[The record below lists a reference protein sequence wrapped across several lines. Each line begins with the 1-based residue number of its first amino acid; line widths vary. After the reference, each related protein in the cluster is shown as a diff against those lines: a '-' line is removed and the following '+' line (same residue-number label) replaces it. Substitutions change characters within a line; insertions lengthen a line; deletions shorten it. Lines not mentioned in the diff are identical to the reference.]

1 MPRKFKTQDGNPSEA
16 IRGLWEGAYV
26 SQFVRLFQRKFGF
39 QSLTT
44 QELEDSLL
52 NPKSLVVPDICAR
65 LLRFITRQSSILISN
80 FEESLAELLQE
91 KEVQF
96 TKAPW
101 RDLSPGDKLLTVKWL
116 LDYAYESQGEELSE
130 FLDDHF
136 DAEDLRGIRV
146 GQDALDNVYWYLED
160 LRLYRELCPKKPQRS
175 REWDCVCLTVSD
187 WQGFLKQFRKSSNP
201 REKQLHTFLSS
212 HLFPVVQAQ
221 AQALKCEERDLETEN
236 RWLLEREQREI
247 LLPRPGS
254 DMKCNG
260 APSVDK
266 AATEPQPAAAA
277 DECGPKAAPAKEA
290 APTCPAEA
298 AGAGNIGRPPGT
310 PVSAADVAA
319 SGGVLVNGGA
329 SLPPVTGPSL
339 ADSGTPMSM
348 LGDNPGDG
356 MVAGNKDNPGA
367 MAVPTSSDAAAAAAG
382 PMLSSMSTQ
391 QQHQQ
396 QHQQQQHQHQQQQ
409 QQQPMGVP
417 QHQLP
422 QHPHHHAGGTLTMG
436 SGAPQHPHG
445 GMPSHLIPPHQQHP
459 QPHPGVGQCN
469 PLAGSAHMAGG
480 NMAVGGPSPMGGPGM
495 GGPQVLPHGGNM
507 GTSGLHRPP
516 SGSSMPPGGAGCPMP
531 PQGGAGVGGGGLEA
545 QYMQQQSQI
554 FVFTT
559 GLANQAAEAVLTGQ
573 CPSIIAFH
581 CAQPGTKRILEKHPL
596 KIQQFS
602 KQNPAA
608 WLNTLAQMKQRGAQ
622 GMPGGPMGPTPG
634 GGAMKVPQ
642 TFGPG
647 FCGPPHACGPTH
659 PGGAAWQP
667 QESWGAGPY
676 GPAGIAPQRGPSPAS
691 NRGPQQ
697 GHHPQG
703 CGPPNGGCFPAS
715 GGAYPGMGG
724 PGCGGNPAQMN
735 AGVKVPDENL
745 TPQQRQHREE
755 QLAMIRKMQK
765 LLFPDQQ
772 VMGNATGPPGQ
783 QQQQQTGA
791 PQQPQGGGV
800 PPRPR
805 GPDQFGHCGDHQHE
819 GAGMPPQMQQQS
831 QPQQQQ
837 HFGPAP
843 TQEPCSQQKRKR
855 KKRENVSSQP
865 DGQNLGLLQRNIHQ
879 KPATVKR
886 EDWITSSASGNQAC
900 CCAGPQGAMMG
911 HPPADW
917 QAQQQQGGM
926 TAQKPYLEDRRR
938 KGAAATNQPQGL
950 FPACGS
956 EFSASG
962 SPSGY
967 ITRPGSCPNPNFNNG
982 TTGPVASSTGNRP
995 SSCAGFNSPGSFS
1008 NPPTPSGFPGAPG
1021 ASPAGPS
1028 SSFPSAPGASPGM
1041 VFSPGAV
1048 AQQQQTAASSFGGR
1062 PPAQCGAGGSQF
1074 PGSAPCGSPALQPFS
1089 PSVRGSSGSSPPN
1102 YGASGAGG
1110 SGSPGTVPPPPRS
1123 PASGASP
1130 RLQQGPPPPYGARG
1144 PMAPSPHPPTSPSPR
1159 LGTASP
1165 ATDPGARQFSHPVGG
1180 GRLANPSPGSVQT
1193 TPLSS
1198 PKPCRGGPH
1207 TPTTPGG
1214 GSAVPSPSSAGSS
1227 RKRSATPLTQDQPEF
1242 VTGINTSASTGG
1254 ATLGHPGGIKGEP
1267 GLMPVPSPQQIQYL
1281 GSLESQEL
1289 TIQKQANLGVPDG
1302 SLSAQGGPP
1311 HGGNPMGQNPMG
1323 PTAATQGVMSQQQGM
1338 LQSLGHTSEIPPL
1351 DMGPSLASE
1360 NSQGSYHS
1368 SCSSGMEGA
1377 APRMGPAMSDGT
1389 GGPRFATSPPYDT
1402 RFPGGAPHEAPG
1414 FGYMDPRCRVGV
1426 GPEPDTTDPSH
1437 QGRYPAAHHQG
1448 FATGAMPPHQG
1459 AAFPGAS
1466 QAGPTTGA
1474 RDFGEPMMGAA
1485 GFPRPGSGYVGDVPH
1500 SPHIQSLQKM
1510 TPPFDG
1516 SGKGD
1521 VPADPLNGPHRG
1533 SPGCLVP
1540 LEPASAQFM
1549 GGGGPMMSHGRG
1561 AATAAAAP
1569 YPTMA
1574 PARNSPG
1581 PRARGRGSANSA
1593 AAAAAAAAS
1602 ASFGG
1607 GANVQVKLGA
1617 PNTIQYL
1624 PARPQNPVAAPPHRA
1639 PSLDFL
1645 QRFTTPLTNLD
1656 TKVPT
1661 QNLQYFPP
1669 SGPPQRTGPV
1679 MMMRGGPS
1687 GPGAYAGARGLPPMD
1702 AYGGGPNGPQHG
1714 GMPVN
1719 AMFQGGKGLRPA
1731 SPGGGAG
1738 GDVVSQPLPPTV
1750 GQAFSYKQGPFYGPT
1765 TADPNYA
1772 VQFHNFQQQL
1782 YATNTRSQGAT
1793 TSGPSGA
1800 TAAAAGFFGP
1810 K

>member
-1 MPRKFKTQDGNPSEA
+1 M
-16 IRGLWEGAYV
+16 

-382 PMLSSMSTQ
+382 PMLPSMSTQ

-409 QQQPMGVP
+409 QQPMGMP

-676 GPAGIAPQRGPSPAS
+676 GPAGMAPQRGPSPAS

-837 HFGPAP
+837 HFG
-843 TQEPCSQQKRKR
+843 
-855 KKRENVSSQP
+855 P

-1302 SLSAQGGPP
+1302 SLSAQGGPS

-1338 LQSLGHTSEIPPL
+1338 LQSLGHPSEIPPL

-1437 QGRYPAAHHQG
+1437 QGRYPGAHHQG

-1485 GFPRPGSGYVGDVPH
+1485 GFPRPGGGYVGDVPH

-1593 AAAAAAAAS
+1593 AAAAAAAAA

>member
-837 HFGPAP
+837 HFGP
-843 TQEPCSQQKRKR
+843 
-855 KKRENVSSQP
+855 
-865 DGQNLGLLQRNIHQ
+865 
-879 KPATVKR
+879 
-886 EDWITSSASGNQAC
+886 
-900 CCAGPQGAMMG
+900 GPQGAMMG

>member
-1 MPRKFKTQDGNPSEA
+1 
-16 IRGLWEGAYV
+16 
-26 SQFVRLFQRKFGF
+26 
-39 QSLTT
+39 
-44 QELEDSLL
+44 
-52 NPKSLVVPDICAR
+52 
-65 LLRFITRQSSILISN
+65 
-80 FEESLAELLQE
+80 
-91 KEVQF
+91 
-96 TKAPW
+96 
-101 RDLSPGDKLLTVKWL
+101 
-116 LDYAYESQGEELSE
+116 
-130 FLDDHF
+130 
-136 DAEDLRGIRV
+136 
-146 GQDALDNVYWYLED
+146 
-160 LRLYRELCPKKPQRS
+160 
-175 REWDCVCLTVSD
+175 
-187 WQGFLKQFRKSSNP
+187 
-201 REKQLHTFLSS
+201 
-212 HLFPVVQAQ
+212 
-221 AQALKCEERDLETEN
+221 
-236 RWLLEREQREI
+236 
-247 LLPRPGS
+247 
-254 DMKCNG
+254 
-260 APSVDK
+260 
-266 AATEPQPAAAA
+266 
-277 DECGPKAAPAKEA
+277 
-290 APTCPAEA
+290 
-298 AGAGNIGRPPGT
+298 
-310 PVSAADVAA
+310 
-319 SGGVLVNGGA
+319 
-329 SLPPVTGPSL
+329 
-339 ADSGTPMSM
+339 
-348 LGDNPGDG
+348 
-356 MVAGNKDNPGA
+356 
-367 MAVPTSSDAAAAAAG
+367 
-382 PMLSSMSTQ
+382 
-391 QQHQQ
+391 
-396 QHQQQQHQHQQQQ
+396 
-409 QQQPMGVP
+409 
-417 QHQLP
+417 
-422 QHPHHHAGGTLTMG
+422 MG
-436 SGAPQHPHG
+436 SGAPQLSHG
-445 GMPSHLIPPHQQHP
+445 GMPSHMVPPHQQHP
-459 QPHPGVGQCN
+459 QPHPGVGPCN
-469 PLAGSAHMAGG
+469 PLTGTAHMAGG

-495 GGPQVLPHGGNM
+495 GGPQVLPPGGNM

-516 SGSSMPPGGAGCPMP
+516 SGPSMPPGGAGCPMP

-634 GGAMKVPQ
+634 GGGAMKVPQ

-659 PGGAAWQP
+659 PGGAGWQP

-676 GPAGIAPQRGPSPAS
+676 GPAGMAPQRGPSPAGS
-691 NRGPQQ
+691 RGPQQ

-783 QQQQQTGA
+783 QQQQTGA
-791 PQQPQGGGV
+791 PQQPQGGV
-800 PPRPR
+800 APPRPR

-819 GAGMPPQMQQQS
+819 GASMPPQMQQQQQA

-837 HFGPAP
+837 HFGAAP

-865 DGQNLGLLQRNIHQ
+865 DGQSLGSLQRNVNQ
-879 KPATVKR
+879 KPASVKR

-938 KGAAATNQPQGL
+938 KGAAATTQPQGL

-982 TTGPVASSTGNRP
+982 TTGPAASSTGNRP

-1028 SSFPSAPGASPGM
+1028 SSFPNAPGASPGM
-1041 VFSPGAV
+1041 VFSPGGV
-1048 AQQQQTAASSFGGR
+1048 GQQQQTSAGSFGGR
-1062 PPAQCGAGGSQF
+1062 PPAQCGGGGGQF

-1102 YGASGAGG
+1102 YGGSGAGG
-1110 SGSPGTVPPPPRS
+1110 SASPGTVPPPPRS

-1254 ATLGHPGGIKGEP
+1254 GSLGHPGGLKGEP

-1323 PTAATQGVMSQQQGM
+1323 PTAATQGIMPQQQGM
-1338 LQSLGHTSEIPPL
+1338 LQGLGHPSEIPPL

-1377 APRMGPAMSDGT
+1377 TPRMGPAMSDGT

-1426 GPEPDTTDPSH
+1426 GPEPDPTDPSQ
-1437 QGRYPAAHHQG
+1437 QGRFPAAHHPG
-1448 FATGAMPPHQG
+1448 FAAGAMPPHQG

-1485 GFPRPGSGYVGDVPH
+1485 GFPRPGGGYAGDVPH

-1533 SPGCLVP
+1533 SPGCMVP
-1540 LEPASAQFM
+1540 LEQASAQFM
-1549 GGGGPMMSHGRG
+1549 GGGGGGPMMSHGRG

-1593 AAAAAAAAS
+1593 AAAAAAAAA

-1679 MMMRGGPS
+1679 MMMRGGPG

>member
-1 MPRKFKTQDGNPSEA
+1 
-16 IRGLWEGAYV
+16 
-26 SQFVRLFQRKFGF
+26 
-39 QSLTT
+39 
-44 QELEDSLL
+44 
-52 NPKSLVVPDICAR
+52 
-65 LLRFITRQSSILISN
+65 
-80 FEESLAELLQE
+80 
-91 KEVQF
+91 
-96 TKAPW
+96 
-101 RDLSPGDKLLTVKWL
+101 
-116 LDYAYESQGEELSE
+116 
-130 FLDDHF
+130 
-136 DAEDLRGIRV
+136 
-146 GQDALDNVYWYLED
+146 
-160 LRLYRELCPKKPQRS
+160 
-175 REWDCVCLTVSD
+175 
-187 WQGFLKQFRKSSNP
+187 
-201 REKQLHTFLSS
+201 
-212 HLFPVVQAQ
+212 
-221 AQALKCEERDLETEN
+221 
-236 RWLLEREQREI
+236 
-247 LLPRPGS
+247 
-254 DMKCNG
+254 
-260 APSVDK
+260 
-266 AATEPQPAAAA
+266 
-277 DECGPKAAPAKEA
+277 
-290 APTCPAEA
+290 
-298 AGAGNIGRPPGT
+298 
-310 PVSAADVAA
+310 
-319 SGGVLVNGGA
+319 
-329 SLPPVTGPSL
+329 
-339 ADSGTPMSM
+339 
-348 LGDNPGDG
+348 
-356 MVAGNKDNPGA
+356 
-367 MAVPTSSDAAAAAAG
+367 
-382 PMLSSMSTQ
+382 
-391 QQHQQ
+391 
-396 QHQQQQHQHQQQQ
+396 
-409 QQQPMGVP
+409 
-417 QHQLP
+417 
-422 QHPHHHAGGTLTMG
+422 
-436 SGAPQHPHG
+436 
-445 GMPSHLIPPHQQHP
+445 
-459 QPHPGVGQCN
+459 
-469 PLAGSAHMAGG
+469 
-480 NMAVGGPSPMGGPGM
+480 MGGPGM
-495 GGPQVLPHGGNM
+495 GGPQLLPPGSNM
-507 GTSGLHRPP
+507 GAAGLHRPP
-516 SGSSMPPGGAGCPMP
+516 SGPAMPPGGAGCPMP

-559 GLANQAAEAVLTGQ
+559 GLANQAAEAVLAGQ

-622 GMPGGPMGPTPG
+622 GMPGGPMGPAPG
-634 GGAMKVPQ
+634 GGALKVPQ

-659 PGGAAWQP
+659 PGGGGAAWQP

-676 GPAGIAPQRGPSPAS
+676 GPAGMAPQRGQSPAGG
-691 NRGPQQ
+691 RGPALPQQ
-697 GHHPQG
+697 GHHPQHQG
-703 CGPPNGGCFPAS
+703 CGPPNGGCFPAG

-783 QQQQQTGA
+783 QQQQSGM
-791 PQQPQGGGV
+791 PQQPQGGV
-800 PPRPR
+800 APRPR

-819 GAGMPPQMQQQS
+819 GANMPPQMQQPQ
-831 QPQQQQ
+831 QQQQQQQQ
-837 HFGPAP
+837 HFGA
-843 TQEPCSQQKRKR
+843 
-855 KKRENVSSQP
+855 
-865 DGQNLGLLQRNIHQ
+865 DGQSLGLLQRNVHQ
-879 KPATVKR
+879 KPALMKH

-917 QAQQQQGGM
+917 QAQQQQQQQQGGM
-926 TAQKPYLEDRRR
+926 PAQKPYLEDRRR
-938 KGAAATNQPQGL
+938 KGAAATTQPQGL

-982 TTGPVASSTGNRP
+982 TTGPAASATGNRP

-1008 NPPTPSGFPGAPG
+1008 NPSTPSGFPGAPG
-1021 ASPAGPS
+1021 ASPSGAS
-1028 SSFPSAPGASPGM
+1028 NFPTAPGASPGM

-1048 AQQQQTAASSFGGR
+1048 AQQQQQQQQQAAAGSFGGR
-1062 PPAQCGAGGSQF
+1062 PSAQCGGGGGQF
-1074 PGSAPCGSPALQPFS
+1074 PGSAPCSSPALQPFS

-1102 YGASGAGG
+1102 YGGSGAGG
-1110 SGSPGTVPPPPRS
+1110 SGSPGTVPPPARS

-1130 RLQQGPPPPYGARG
+1130 RLQQGPPPPYAARGG

-1165 ATDPGARQFSHPVGG
+1165 ATDPGARQFSHPAGG

-1242 VTGINTSASTGG
+1242 GMGTSASTGG
-1254 ATLGHPGGIKGEP
+1254 GSLGHPGGIKGEP

-1289 TIQKQANLGVPDG
+1289 TIQKQANLGVPEG

-1323 PTAATQGVMSQQQGM
+1323 PTAVTQGVMPQQQGM
-1338 LQSLGHTSEIPPL
+1338 LQGLGHPSEIPPL

-1368 SCSSGMEGA
+1368 SCSSGMEGV

-1426 GPEPDTTDPSH
+1426 GPEPDPSDPSQ
-1437 QGRYPAAHHQG
+1437 QGRFPNAHHQG
-1448 FATGAMPPHQG
+1448 FPAGGMPPHQG

-1474 RDFGEPMMGAA
+1474 RDFGEPMMGTA
-1485 GFPRPGSGYVGDVPH
+1485 GFPRPGGGYAGDVPH

-1533 SPGCLVP
+1533 SPGCMVP
-1540 LEPASAQFM
+1540 LEQASAQFM
-1549 GGGGPMMSHGRG
+1549 GSGGGGPMMSHGRG

-1593 AAAAAAAAS
+1593 AAAAAAAAA

-1669 SGPPQRTGPV
+1669 SGPPQRSGPV

-1714 GMPVN
+1714 GMPVS